1 MKKYAR
7 LTRSWLN
14 PNLMKPNRLL
24 FFLPDRAPKLEGRGL
39 WIALLLA
46 VLIMAGG
53 YAAVSGWYSSQL
65 EPASPSDRKMVL
77 IKVKSGVTTG
87 DIAEELAAKR
97 LIKNR
102 TAFLFAA
109 KSAGLD
115 KSLQAGEY
123 FLSRSM
129 NVRQIIETMA
139 KGATADVQIT
149 IPEGYTVEQIAILLE
164 EKGLARKDRFLSLA
178 KDFAPFD
185 TVKSRPGVNYRA
197 EGFLFPDTYRINR
210 NATEEE
216 ILNLLAKEFA
226 KKFTPELQEQA
237 KASGLSPYDVI
248 VLASLIE
255 REVQLAK
262 ERPMVARVF
271 LNRLQIDMPL
281 QSCATIQYILGYPK
295 EELTIADTQLP
306 SPYNTY
312 LNSGMPPGPVAN
324 PGISSIK
331 AALNPAEG
339 DWLYFVV
346 DGKTGGHR
354 FSRTLAEHEAAI
366 GQIGK

>member
-1 MKKYAR
+1 
-7 LTRSWLN
+7 
-14 PNLMKPNRLL
+14 MKPNRLL
-24 FFLPDRAPKLEGRGL
+24 FFLPDGASRLGGRAL
-39 WIALLLA
+39 WIGLAVAFA
-46 VLIMAGG
+46 VLIGG
-53 YAAVSGWYSSQL
+53 FVAVSGWYASQL
-65 EPASPSDRKMVL
+65 EPAAPADRKNVL
-77 IKVKSGVTTG
+77 IKVKAGVTTG
-87 DIAEELAAKR
+87 EIADELEAKR

-115 KSLQAGEY
+115 KALQAGEY
-123 FLSRSM
+123 SLSRAM
-129 NVRQIIETMA
+129 DAKEIISVMA
-139 KGATADVQIT
+139 KGATSDIQVT
-149 IPEGYTVEQIAILLE
+149 IPEGYTVEQIAALLD
-164 EKGLARKDRFLSLA
+164 EKGLARKERFLSLA
-178 KDFAPFD
+178 KNFAPYD
-185 TVKSRPGVNYRA
+185 KAEARPGVKYRA

-210 NATEEE
+210 GATEED
-216 ILNLLAKEFA
+216 ILNLLAKEFG
-226 KKFTPELQEQA
+226 KKFSPEIQA
-237 KASGLSPYDVI
+237 QVRASGMSAYDVV

-271 LNRLQIDMPL
+271 LNRLMIDMPL

-295 EELTIADTQLP
+295 EELTIADTKLP

-312 LNSGMPPGPVAN
+312 LNLGMPPGPVAN
-324 PGISSIK
+324 PGISSIQ
-331 AALNPAEG
+331 AALNPAAG

>member
-1 MKKYAR
+1 
-7 LTRSWLN
+7 
-14 PNLMKPNRLL
+14 MKPNRLL
-24 FFLPDRAPKLEGRGL
+24 FFLVPDSDSKQNGRFL
-39 WIALLLA
+39 WIGAAAVLLVALL
-46 VLIMAGG
+46 G
-53 YAAVSGWYSSQL
+53 YIAVSGWYSSQL
-65 EPASPSDRKMVL
+65 EPAVPTEKQMVL
-77 IKVKSGVTTG
+77 VKVRQGVTTG
-87 DIAEELAAKR
+87 EIADELAAKR

-123 FLSRSM
+123 FLSRNM
-129 NVRQIIETMA
+129 DAKTIIATMA
-139 KGATADVQIT
+139 KGATADVQVT
-149 IPEGYTVEQIAILLE
+149 IPEGYTVEQIAVLLE
-164 EKGLARKDRFLSLA
+164 EKGLVRKERFLSLA
-178 KDFAPFD
+178 KTFAPLD
-185 TVKSRPGVNYRA
+185 KEAVRPGVTYRA
-197 EGFLFPDTYRINR
+197 EGFLFPDTYRIHR
-210 NATEEE
+210 GASEEE
-216 ILNLLAKEFA
+216 ILKLLAGEFA
-226 KKFTPELQEQA
+226 KKITPEIQTQIQ
-237 KASGLSPYDVI
+237 ASGRSLYDVI
-248 VLASLIE
+248 VLASLVE
-255 REVQLAK
+255 REAQLPK

-271 LNRLQIDMPL
+271 LNRLRIEMPL

-312 LNSGMPPGPVAN
+312 LNPGLPPGPVAN
-324 PGISSIK
+324 PGLASIR
-331 AALNPAEG
+331 AALNPGEG